1 MDSLDAVFYCMLLV
15 FFGTIAYLHLSMHMH
30 MHTDEKPT
38 EGFVGKS
45 EIEET
50 IRAAL
55 DPYLNPD
62 LCSVYVELR
71 KVIAQ
76 GIQGNEQP
84 PTEDTLKKVD
94 SYLTKELTI
103 APLPCPA
110 FTYPTAKAELE
121 WLVFLNELPTDI
133 GARFVL
139 MSLYA
144 QRELKFRAENL
155 KLALARSLPIPDSE
169 KDVAEKTRI
178 SKKILLSAFP
188 TEGFTSIVGI
198 CPVSV
203 QDTRRMEAKTAGCR
217 MPDDMT
223 HEEIVESVDNILRK
237 MSADKKS
244 ILALKY
250 ISPDIDIGPFIADAK
265 VSSDY
270 LKKMK
275 AKALDGSLVYEMG
288 SP

>member
-1 MDSLDAVFYCMLLV
+1 MDTLDAIFYCMVLV
-15 FFGTIAYLHLSMHMH
+15 FIGTIAYLHVTV
-30 MHTDEKPT
+30 HTCEKPI
-38 EGFVGKS
+38 EGFAASS

-50 IRAAL
+50 IREAL
-55 DPYLNPD
+55 DSYLNPD

-71 KVIAQ
+71 KIVAQ

-94 SYLTKELTI
+94 AYLTKELTI
-103 APLPCPA
+103 APLPCPS

-139 MSLYA
+139 MALYA
-144 QRELKFRAENL
+144 QRELKFRAENV
-155 KLALARSLPIPDSE
+155 KLALARSLPIPESE
-169 KDVAEKTRI
+169 KDVAEKTRLA
-178 SKKILLSAFP
+178 KKVLLSAFP

-250 ISPDIDIGPFIADAK
+250 ISPDIDVDPFIADAK
-265 VSSDY
+265 ASSEY

-275 AKALDGSLVYEMG
+275 AKALDGSLVYEME
-288 SP
+288 SV